1 MSGMIGMALRETE
14 TGVDFSR
21 VRALIIIL
29 VDVML
34 AVALVLLLQVDRLI
48 NSTLYGYGLTFDIAW
63 AQPYWTM
70 LRTSLVLI
78 YVAIIAISLVELLYP
93 YFQKKR
99 Q

>member
-1 MSGMIGMALRETE
+1 MIGLASRKTE
-14 TGVDFSR
+14 SGVDFSS

-34 AVALVLLLQVDRLI
+34 AVALILLLQVDRLI
-48 NSTLYGYGLTFDIAW
+48 NSTLYDYGLTFDIAW

-78 YVAIIAISLVELLYP
+78 YSALITMSLVELLYP
-93 YFQKKR
+93 YFRKKR